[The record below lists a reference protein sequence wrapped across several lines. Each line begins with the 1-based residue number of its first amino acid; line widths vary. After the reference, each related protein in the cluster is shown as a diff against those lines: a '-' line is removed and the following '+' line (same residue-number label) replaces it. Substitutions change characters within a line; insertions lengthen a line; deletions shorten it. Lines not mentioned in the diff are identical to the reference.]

1 MILLWTESHLG
12 HSNRRCSKPM
22 GSGLMRASIMRD
34 VQCRQRSRSM
44 GASDG
49 PTEVRVCANDAS
61 LCWAGALP
69 DAQSMIDADEGR

>member
-1 MILLWTESHLG
+1 
-12 HSNRRCSKPM
+12 
-22 GSGLMRASIMRD
+22 MRD

-49 PTEVRVCANDAS
+49 PTEVRICANDAS

-69 DAQSMIDADEGR
+69 DAQSMIDADEGRWWNQHAPRVPQPLVNIAHFGKVKRGEI